1 MASRKRPRVD
11 SGIRVQVSHPSTSTT
26 PAHTQTNTHIH
37 LGVHTSGDAR
47 SRPSVRMSHASR
59 PADVV
64 DLSAILASENV
75 EDSAMVNAQF
85 DSFSEEDA
93 SNIAFGLDEEVVEDP
108 DSEDDENGGD
118 EDEETVVEHAKA
130 SVSKHI
136 QTRHL

>member
-1 MASRKRPRVD
+1 MF
-11 SGIRVQVSHPSTSTT
+11 
-26 PAHTQTNTHIH
+26 
-37 LGVHTSGDAR
+37 
-47 SRPSVRMSHASR
+47 HASR